1 MRLAAF
7 LLVLI
12 ALAGIAAAQSTDTNF
27 PVGPQYLITTDS
39 TLLLRPIATPSMSL
53 QPLSPPSPAT
63 ETNLGTTV
71 ELAAPPPAI
80 QTQPDLSRVLW
91 GDSWVDYVT
100 GVSPSSVIEISGS
113 ANPTVPASIFDPGV
127 AGMTTAQSLR
137 ERGIGLTLGE
147 VSAAEKSRP
156 HPAHVYTNDDIRRL
170 HGS

>member
-1 MRLAAF
+1 MRLAAL

-12 ALAGIAAAQSTDTNF
+12 ALAGLAAAQSADTNF

-39 TLLLRPIATPSMSL
+39 TQFLHPIATPSMSL
-53 QPLSPPSPAT
+53 QPPSPPPPAM
-63 ETNLGTTV
+63 ETNPGTTV
-71 ELAAPPPAI
+71 ELAAPPPAVM
-80 QTQPDLSRVLW
+80 TQPDLSRILW

-100 GVSPSSVIEISGS
+100 GVSPSSVIEIGGS
-113 ANPTVPASIFDPGV
+113 ANPILPPSLFDPGV
-127 AGMTTAQSLR
+127 TGITNAQSLR

-156 HPAHVYTNDDIRRL
+156 HPTHVYTNDDIRRL